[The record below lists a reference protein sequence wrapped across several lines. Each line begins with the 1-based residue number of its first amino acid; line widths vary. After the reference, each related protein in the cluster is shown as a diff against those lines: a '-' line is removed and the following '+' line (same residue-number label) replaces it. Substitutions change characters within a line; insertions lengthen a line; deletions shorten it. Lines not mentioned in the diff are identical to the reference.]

1 MRNRWNALITDQ
13 AFYNRSSFLS
23 CFKSN
28 HLARHPAVTCHF
40 LDCSPHLINVTQI
53 SGSFRKYQWHRWI
66 SSIPIA
72 NSYKHLS
79 YSWSV
84 LQLKPHSIPKL
95 MREIVSSLNRNNCF
109 PIEIGSNNRCNA
121 IFDFGING
129 VIRFAMPGKSQYWS
143 QYTYIWFRI
152 LTTYLAAID
161 FEIEIC
167 AHSI

>member
-1 MRNRWNALITDQ
+1 MRNRWNAPITDQ

-23 CFKSN
+23 RFKSN

-79 YSWSV
+79 YSWSA
-84 LQLKPHSIPKL
+84 LQLKPHSIPKSCVKL
-95 MREIVSSLNRNNCF
+95 FLVS
-109 PIEIGSNNRCNA
+109 IEITDIQSKLVRIIVATQYLISKSMELFDLRCRERVNIEA
-121 IFDFGING
+121 NIH
-129 VIRFAMPGKSQYWS
+129 
-143 QYTYIWFRI
+143 IWFRI
-152 LTTYLAAID
+152 LTTYLGAI
-161 FEIEIC
+161 
-167 AHSI
+167 